1 MEATDV
7 SPANPAGMAPFVP
20 RRLPTPELWRLRW
33 SIFASRWPSLRDAI
47 ALAARACAACALVL
61 AAARAGAFLA
71 AEDED
76 WRGGIRRRR
85 GWKHAEVSVDVYRGA
100 AALVVP
106 FVLLSALAVVRE
118 SLVRAAREAA
128 LRRAPRFDASVVF
141 LADARDAATRAAAR
155 ARDDAEARQRDAYA
169 RNRSRRQTT
178 SRGDIRDAPHAAFET
193 AWLDISGA
201 LLDVFATSRESASSI
216 SREASVSDGA
226 DAEPVIRHALE
237 TMSRATRR
245 SGGEQAARWLAALR
259 HEDAL
264 PPTTALVLVR
274 DEAAS
279 RDPKGGGGNGRTP
292 EPGGSSQSSWSR
304 GADDSDASSSGD
316 DAPNANAANGA
327 VSSSSSESDDAS
339 SSSSSDASSETS
351 SSDRLRDASLAV
363 ALVAH
368 VVPGVPRSAVGPPA
382 SARGAGGWRG
392 DERRFRERCPET
404 VSVAVIELPKR
415 GGAPGAYVG
424 DAYEKSA
431 SKADVAEAVASVAE
445 TLPRR
450 LGVHAVVLPIAED
463 APMPFVASALARRG
477 AHAVLRRPEDDPG
490 FVLRLGAGER
500 GGWDGV
506 ACGAHARAR
515 RDHRR
520 RARRFAARG
529 GVVAEASASAFAC
542 EDHLRDWSR
551 ALAWPVV
558 SNVAAEGG
566 GPSRPSRGG
575 GDTRDAR
582 DASRRPGG
590 KDDAALASASSPDGG
605 GALAPVS
612 PPVAFARADANAG
625 VAAVRAAL
633 APADASAGWRVLEA
647 RVDGERVGALLLET
661 PPSRPGRDAGG
672 PGTRPG
678 TQLGT
683 RLGTRRSRRS
693 GSELG
698 AGSRDRVRARAC
710 WLHPDTARARGCD
723 AYRALLRGAV
733 AFAAAR
739 GCVAVELG
747 AGGAREKRRMGAVPA
762 RATAMVLFDDWTLG
776 ALADGAK
783 REASLMHEELLRWA
797 VSGGGGDLFS
807 GRRGATPGDD
817 ATEDDATSGGRT
829 TSRVAGVSPG
839 PSRRAARR
847 AARLER
853 RRAARLSHVASRA
866 FRAAVSASGERARA
880 NKPATRRRAPETI
893 SEPADDDDDDETY
906 DDDDDDDDAWE
917 YRSDDDS
924 DDEEEDVLF
933 EDAFDEAAS
942 TAAS

>member
-20 RRLPTPELWRLRW
+20 RRLPTPEQWRLRW

-201 LLDVFATSRESASSI
+201 LLDVFATSRASAPST

-368 VVPGVPRSAVGPPA
+368 VVPGVPRSAVGPPRA
-382 SARGAGGWRG
+382 
-392 DERRFRERCPET
+392 
-404 VSVAVIELPKR
+404 
-415 GGAPGAYVG
+415 
-424 DAYEKSA
+424 
-431 SKADVAEAVASVAE
+431 
-445 TLPRR
+445 
-450 LGVHAVVLPIAED
+450 
-463 APMPFVASALARRG
+463 
-477 AHAVLRRPEDDPG
+477 
-490 FVLRLGAGER
+490 
-500 GGWDGV
+500 
-506 ACGAHARAR
+506 ARA
-515 RDHRR
+515 
-520 RARRFAARG
+520 
-529 GVVAEASASAFAC
+529 
-542 EDHLRDWSR
+542 
-551 ALAWPVV
+551 
-558 SNVAAEGG
+558 
-566 GPSRPSRGG
+566 
-575 GDTRDAR
+575 
-582 DASRRPGG
+582 
-590 KDDAALASASSPDGG
+590 GG
-605 GALAPVS
+605 GATSGAFANDAPRRYRWLSSSFPNAGARPARTSATRTRRALRKRTSPKPS
-612 PPVAFARADANAG
+612 PPSPRRCRADS
-625 VAAVRAAL
+625 
-633 APADASAGWRVLEA
+633 ASTRWCSRSP
-647 RVDGERVGALLLET
+647 RTRRCRS
-661 PPSRPGRDAGG
+661 SRP
-672 PGTRPG
+672 
-678 TQLGT
+678 L
-683 RLGTRRSRRS
+683 
-693 GSELG
+693 
-698 AGSRDRVRARAC
+698 SRDEAHTPC
-710 WLHPDTARARGCD
+710 
-723 AYRALLRGAV
+723 
-733 AFAAAR
+733 FA
-739 GCVAVELG
+739 GL
-747 AGGAREKRRMGAVPA
+747 
-762 RATAMVLFDDWTLG
+762 
-776 ALADGAK
+776 
-783 REASLMHEELLRWA
+783 
-797 VSGGGGDLFS
+797 
-807 GRRGATPGDD
+807 
-817 ATEDDATSGGRT
+817 RT
-829 TSRVAGVSPG
+829 TRVS
-839 PSRRAARR
+839 S
-847 AARLER
+847 
-853 RRAARLSHVASRA
+853 
-866 FRAAVSASGERARA
+866 
-880 NKPATRRRAPETI
+880 
-893 SEPADDDDDDETY
+893 
-906 DDDDDDDDAWE
+906 
-917 YRSDDDS
+917 
-924 DDEEEDVLF
+924 
-933 EDAFDEAAS
+933 
-942 TAAS
+942 